1 MTHLLQDFE
10 MVLDKEN
17 PNLENLN
24 RWMERMQRSQ
34 YTNGCQKNEDR
45 VSRDMTTSLALDAS
59 HSSHSSHCQRNQQ
72 LTSQFSGRPNRTLIF
87 STISTSS
94 NSILTPNS
102 SFT

>member
-45 VSRDMTTSLALDAS
+45 VSRDMTTSLA
-59 HSSHSSHCQRNQQ
+59 
-72 LTSQFSGRPNRTLIF
+72 
-87 STISTSS
+87 
-94 NSILTPNS
+94 
-102 SFT
+102 